1 MSKYV
6 LQVNSLSKKVGK
18 KKIVDDVSFDIKK
31 GEIFGLLGPNGA
43 GKTTIIRM
51 LVNLISKNE
60 GSIVIAG
67 HDLDRSY
74 RSAINEVGAI
84 IETPQFYTYMS
95 GMKNLQQYARMS
107 SVTVEASRIEQVV
120 NLVGLENVIHQNVKT
135 YSLGMRQRLG
145 IAQAI
150 LHNPSILLL
159 DEPTNG
165 LDLEGMKEFRN
176 NLKLL
181 TKEGTSILVSS
192 HLLQEMQLLCDRFAI
207 LTNGKIISSSNMD
220 DLNNQDHSLE
230 EWFLELTS
238 KKRKEVTT

>member
-1 MSKYV
+1 
-6 LQVNSLSKKVGK
+6 
-18 KKIVDDVSFDIKK
+18 
-31 GEIFGLLGPNGA
+31 
-43 GKTTIIRM
+43 
-51 LVNLISKNE
+51 
-60 GSIVIAG
+60 
-67 HDLDRSY
+67 
-74 RSAINEVGAI
+74 
-84 IETPQFYTYMS
+84 
-95 GMKNLQQYARMS
+95 MKNLQQYARMS

-120 NLVGLENVIHQNVKT
+120 NLVGLENVIHQKVRT

-165 LDLEGMKEFRN
+165 LDPEGMKEFRN

-181 TKEGTSILVSS
+181 TKEGTYSLFSS